1 MLKPRLRNEG
11 GIVQDQDSRPGAAL
25 SMAWLIALTAT
36 LGAIFIGEVM
46 GQTPCVL
53 CWYQRIAMFP
63 LALVLGIA
71 AWRND
76 EGVCRYALPLSVAG
90 GLVAL
95 WHSLLFVGVIPE
107 KIQPCTADGPSCG
120 GADQTIFGF
129 VPLPFLSLAAFA
141 AIVLLLLYPRLK
153 RSS

>member
-1 MLKPRLRNEG
+1 MN
-11 GIVQDQDSRPGAAL
+11 DHDSRPGAAL

-46 GQTPCVL
+46 GRTPCVL

-76 EGVCRYALPLSVAG
+76 GNVTLYALPLSVGG

-95 WHSLLFVGVIPE
+95 WHSLLFIGVIPE
-107 KIQPCTADGPSCG
+107 KIQPCTADGPSCA
-120 GADQTIFGF
+120 GADQTIFGMI
-129 VPLPFLSLAAFA
+129 PLPFLSLAAFA
-141 AIVLLLLYPRLK
+141 AIVFLLIYPRLK